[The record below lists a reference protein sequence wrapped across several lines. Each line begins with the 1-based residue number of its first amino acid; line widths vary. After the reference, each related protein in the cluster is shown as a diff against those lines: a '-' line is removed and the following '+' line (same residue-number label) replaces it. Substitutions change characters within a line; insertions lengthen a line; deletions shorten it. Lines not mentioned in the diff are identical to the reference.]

1 MLIGCARTSTVEQV
15 AGAEGAGDG
24 ARCNGCTK
32 VFAEA
37 ASSVGQR
44 DQLAAALDF
53 VREGDT
59 LVVTRL
65 DRLARSTADLL
76 GRIAYAWD
84 TSANYVGY
92 AYDGLGR
99 VTGQSTPH
107 GGLGMGYD
115 LAGRR
120 SWLQW
125 SDGFYVGY
133 YYLLTGELSAIYE
146 SGSWSQL
153 VGLTYDD
160 LGRRTSL
167 TRLNGTTT
175 TYAYDAAS
183 RLATLTQDL
192 AGTSADLVRGFTY
205 NPAGQIVGATRS
217 NSAYAP
223 ALGVASQAYTAN
235 GLNQYSAV
243 AGGAIT
249 YDARGNLATTGAN
262 SYAYSAENH
271 LLSGPGTTLSY
282 DPLGRLDHS
291 SESGGTTF
299 LYDGS
304 DLVAEYDGAGTLVAR
319 YVHGPGMDEPLIWY
333 NGSGTSDRRWLHAD
347 ERGSVVAV
355 SNGSGTATAINSYDD
370 YGVPGAGNV
379 GRFQYT
385 GQAYL
390 PTLGVYNYK
399 ARMYSSRLGRFL
411 QTDPIGYGDGMNWY
425 NYVGGDPANGRD
437 PSGMCDN
444 GINLTWTHTVTS
456 NGQVDQSRSFSV
468 PLGQFC
474 FDDLQQNWARQNTA
488 QTAPSSGPVL
498 RTMGLGDI
506 PTVPRKDNQNRPAI
520 RLRTAAKKYLCGA
533 LANND
538 FNVPI
543 AYAVIYDFRNSS
555 DANAQLSGPREAE
568 NWIYATG
575 NYSVI
580 PHDGES
586 YASVWIYQHW
596 YKPIFPGPHPTPFS
610 QDAVNAGYSGVE
622 HEGQTQ
628 AALSGELKD
637 YCGAQ

>member
-1 MLIGCARTSTVEQV
+1 
-15 AGAEGAGDG
+15 
-24 ARCNGCTK
+24 
-32 VFAEA
+32 
-37 ASSVGQR
+37 
-44 DQLAAALDF
+44 
-53 VREGDT
+53 
-59 LVVTRL
+59 
-65 DRLARSTADLL
+65 
-76 GRIAYAWD
+76 
-84 TSANYVGY
+84 
-92 AYDGLGR
+92 
-99 VTGQSTPH
+99 
-107 GGLGMGYD
+107 MGYD

-319 YVHGPGMDEPLIWY
+319 YVHGPGVDEPLIWY

-355 SNGSGTATAINSYDD
+355 SDGAGTATAINSYDD
-370 YGVPGAGNV
+370 YGVPGSGNV

-385 GQAYL
+385 GQTYL

-399 ARMYSSRLGRFL
+399 ARIYSSRLGRFL

-425 NYVGGDPANGRD
+425 NYVGADPVNLVDPTGMGPGQQRCWTLYAVPNPDPTTIQVSHDVQHCVTIDDSIFGDGSIMRDLGASPIHNEFTQSLAAAEAQSSRAMRPKPTVKPAKLPKAQPEKPKKPYGDPFH
-437 PSGMCDN
+437 C
-444 GINLTWTHTVTS
+444 LTAVAQGAAKTVTDPTQLINDGLTAVAFGAANAARVS
-456 NGQVDQSRSFSV
+456 AAAL
-468 PLGQFC
+468 PLG
-474 FDDLQQNWARQNTA
+474 R
-488 QTAPSSGPVL
+488 
-498 RTMGLGDI
+498 
-506 PTVPRKDNQNRPAI
+506 
-520 RLRTAAKKYLCGA
+520 
-533 LANND
+533 
-538 FNVPI
+538 
-543 AYAVIYDFRNSS
+543 
-555 DANAQLSGPREAE
+555 
-568 NWIYATG
+568 
-575 NYSVI
+575 
-580 PHDGES
+580 
-586 YASVWIYQHW
+586 
-596 YKPIFPGPHPTPFS
+596 
-610 QDAVNAGYSGVE
+610 
-622 HEGQTQ
+622 
-628 AALSGELKD
+628 ALSIARASAAGGVLSIGVQGVAGGIYTLFTD
-637 YCGAQ
+637 DRCYNG